1 MAKIRRECIGYAIV
15 CFANNGN
22 HIDLPEAYPFISS
35 IFDSR
40 ERAIEIAENMRRI
53 GWEKGKD
60 FHFLIEKVVI
70 DAGRY
75 VERDESYDVY
85 VEEVMI

>member
-35 IFDSR
+35 IFDSL
-40 ERAIEIAENMRRI
+40 ERAVEVAEGMRRI
-53 GWEKGKD
+53 GWKEGTD

-85 VEEVMI
+85 VEEVLV

>member
-1 MAKIRRECIGYAIV
+1 MARIRRECIGYAIV
-15 CFANNGN
+15 CFASEGK
-22 HIDLPEAYPFISS
+22 HIDLPEAFPFISS

-40 ERAIEIAENMRRI
+40 ERAIEVAENMRRI

-85 VEEVMI
+85 VEEVLV